1 MGGLTLG
8 QEDFLIGKSLMG
20 TQQFEVEILT
30 IFECLKNPADVLPRI
45 GYRVCKKIL
54 KKLNK

>member
-30 IFECLKNPADVLPRI
+30 FFERLKNPADVVPRI
-45 GYRVCKKIL
+45 GSQKAV
-54 KKLNK
+54 